1 MVSTAISWDVRV
13 DLAPSG
19 TLRAAINLGNPVLAR
34 GSADDLRGI
43 TVDLARELAAR
54 LGVPVALSCWTAA
67 RDSFAALVDGRV
79 DIGFLAVEPAREVEL
94 AFTSPYLVID
104 GVYVVPE
111 ASAVR
116 APADVDRPGTRVG
129 VKLGSAYDLFLSRT
143 LERAEITRGDEGVDT
158 YLGSGLEVGAGIR
171 PPTTAWVAEHPG
183 HRLVEPAFMQIRQAV
198 GVRRDRSPEA
208 VAWLRGTVA
217 ELVASGW
224 VEARVDR

>member
-1 MVSTAISWDVRV
+1 VPL
-13 DLAPSG
+13 DLSPNG

-34 GSADDLRGI
+34 GGADDPRGI

-54 LGVPVALSCWTAA
+54 LGVPVALSCSTAA
-67 RDSFAALVDGRV
+67 RDSLAALVDGRV
-79 DIGFLAVEPAREVEL
+79 DIGFLAVEPAREEEL
-94 AFTSPYLVID
+94 TFTSPYLLTD

-111 ASAVR
+111 GSAVC

-143 LERAEITRGDEGVDT
+143 LERAQIIRGDEGVDT
-158 YLGSGLEVGAGIR
+158 FLGHGLEVGAGIR

-198 GVRRDRSPEA
+198 AVRRDRSPE
-208 VAWLRGTVA
+208 VVDWLRATVA

-224 VEARVDR
+224 VEARVDQ